1 MAKYQNRFLTED
13 EVKQLLEGYSTQ
25 RNNEQTTKEKRN
37 KKFLKHIQTNMP
49 NLISI
54 HN

>member
-1 MAKYQNRFLTED
+1 MAKYRTRFLTED
-13 EVKQLLEGYSTQ
+13 EVKQLIEGYSTQ
-25 RNNEQTTKEKRN
+25 RNNEQMAKEKRN
-37 KKFLKHIQTNMP
+37 KKFLKQIQTNMP